1 VNLARHALLALAFVT
16 ALSATASAQS
26 FVIDPALGLD
36 APGRG
41 SAGAPLRT
49 IGYAARLAAPLGV
62 GDFVLRPGRYES
74 QSGEVFPI
82 VLPPLCVV
90 RRDPARDLEARAVEI
105 ATPLSLGT
113 AFLLQS
119 AQPIDARFERLEI
132 RGGSY
137 RAIQI
142 LPGAPKLASRVLVQR
157 CTVGCSRGVATQVLQ
172 GAWLELAIEECAIA
186 SPEVGVLANVA
197 DQGSRLDLRIDRTRI
212 EGALRGVQLDAS
224 NDGVIAANVRA
235 ALLRGCTND
244 AVRCTSTTN
253 GAISSR
259 CEHVL
264 FAEVGMRTIGGSIA
278 AFTDVVGNLG
288 NAGRHTLVN
297 CLFARNRGDVQATRG
312 FGSFSF
318 GANLV
323 EQPNLVGLG
332 GNLLGTALFA
342 SDGSGRLA
350 DGSPGLD
357 LGRAADVTLARDLDD
372 LPRLD
377 PSSGAPDL
385 GPFERHFG
393 AVPPRMRDA
402 AVAGRT
408 TRIDFLVQGP
418 AQTPC
423 ALLFGLPIATGFGP
437 GLLHLQPPFV
447 ELGVAGV
454 LDASGT
460 QALAL
465 SFPDPGGLAGFVFGA
480 QAIVLA
486 PPYLGAHA
494 AIVRL
499 LR

>member
-1 VNLARHALLALAFVT
+1 MNFARTLSLAFSLI
-16 ALSATASAQS
+16 AAAAGARAQS
-26 FVIDPALGLD
+26 WVIDPALGVD

-41 SAGAPLRT
+41 SSAAPLRT
-49 IGYAARLAAPLGV
+49 MSYAARLAAVLGV
-62 GDFVLRPGRYES
+62 GDFVLRPGRYDNA
-74 QSGEVFPI
+74 SGEVFPI

-90 RRDPARDLEARAVEI
+90 RRDPGSDLDPRPVEI
-105 ATPLSLGT
+105 ATPLALTT

-119 AQPIDARFERLEI
+119 ALPIDARFERLEI
-132 RGGSY
+132 RGGTY

-142 LPGAPKLASRVLVQR
+142 LPGAAKLMSRVLVQR
-157 CTVGCSRGVATQVLQ
+157 CELGCSRGVATQVLQ
-172 GAWLELAIEECAIA
+172 GAQLELVIEECAIA

-197 DQGSRLDLRIDRTRI
+197 DPGSSLDLRIDRTRV
-212 EGALRGVQLDAS
+212 EGAIRGLQLDAS
-224 NDGVIAANVRA
+224 NNGAIDAAVRA
-235 ALLRGCTND
+235 AILRRCSTE
-244 AVRCTSTTN
+244 AVRCSSATS

-259 CEHVL
+259 FEHVL
-264 FAEVGMRTIGGSIA
+264 FAEVGVRVIGGNLA
-278 AFTDVVGNLG
+278 AFQDAVGNLG
-288 NAGRHTLVN
+288 IPGRHTLVN
-297 CLFARNRGDVQATRG
+297 CLFVGNRGDVQATRG
-312 FGSFSF
+312 FGSFIF

-323 EQPNLVGLG
+323 EQANLVGLG
-332 GNLLGTALFA
+332 GNVLGTARFA
-342 SDGSGRLA
+342 SDASGRLA
-350 DGSPGLD
+350 EGSPGLD

-377 PSSGAPDL
+377 LSSGAPDV

-393 AVPPRMRDA
+393 AVPPRTRDA
-402 AVAGRT
+402 AIAGRIA
-408 TRIDFLVQGP
+408 RIDFVVQGP

-423 ALLFGLPIATGFGP
+423 ALLFGLPIPTGFGP
-437 GLLHLQPPFV
+437 GLLHLSPPFV

-460 QALAL
+460 QSLTL

-494 AIVRL
+494 ANVRL